1 VKVVLV
7 ALSISLP
14 TTNWAMALAKT
25 IEDAQDGDIIQMRS
39 EDQVELGQRAL
50 GRMASEKQITFQVNV
65 SFDTW
70 KDHYISPGL
79 DNN

>member
-1 VKVVLV
+1 M
-7 ALSISLP
+7 IHTLP

-50 GRMASEKQITFQVNV
+50 ERMASEKQITFQVNV

-70 KDHYISPGL
+70 KDHYISPKP